1 VGRDRPADLL
11 HVTVVG
17 TATAAKNVDVSKG
30 RTKIPVLS
38 PEFIGITIIE
48 LYRFIEFRVAQARRI
63 GAKTSDARGPLFAGC
78 QRALEMGRVGTV
90 DHVVSG
96 TVIRGGVHLLDGFAI
111 GISQRFGGIA
121 ESFSPVG
128 ARSPGSTLQ
137 QETNTVLLGDF
148 DVRQKIVAQTLAT
161 ITVFQQVE
169 GGEIG

>member
-38 PEFIGITIIE
+38 PEFIGIAIIE

-63 GAKTSDARGPLFAGC
+63 GAKTSDARGPL
-78 QRALEMGRVGTV
+78 
-90 DHVVSG
+90 
-96 TVIRGGVHLLDGFAI
+96 
-111 GISQRFGGIA
+111 
-121 ESFSPVG
+121 
-128 ARSPGSTLQ
+128 
-137 QETNTVLLGDF
+137 LLGDF

-161 ITVFQQVE
+161 ITVFQQDE